1 MIKIFNTKNISIAIA
16 LLFVGID
23 SNGASTETE
32 KNEFDRSKAL
42 EETLIKNYES
52 LLEKHKEMHKE
63 MNKMMI
69 KRDGMPPSPY
79 DIPYIIVKPAKTLLS
94 LYVSKNVKDQKK
106 SHILAYLIHQVDF
119 SRTSKELFDGE
130 TPFRIGIITL
140 PERPDIQQYEKV
152 VSEGIQKTKDIFS
165 KHPLGFLYR
174 NLKELAFS
182 EKEKLNNEILEVL
195 ETLKGFNEAYQEI
208 QQALE
213 EEKHFLEIQEKNMD
227 ATLEN
232 QGFFKVGNFL
242 HPQKILSIGEK
253 GTPIVVTSHFVN
265 ALINSGKFSLEE
277 AKLLILGFLRDLPIP
292 YNQEIVADIQKDW
305 QKEDAILKKLRD
317 FE

>member
-1 MIKIFNTKNISIAIA
+1 MIKIFNAKNISIAIA

-23 SNGASTETE
+23 SNGASIETE
-32 KNEFDRSKAL
+32 KNEFDRSKAF

-52 LLEKHKEMHKE
+52 LLEKHKEM
-63 MNKMMI
+63 NKLSV
-69 KRDGMPPSPY
+69 KAY
-79 DIPYIIVKPAKTLLS
+79 ETKPAKTLLN
-94 LYVSKNVKDQKK
+94 LYVSKSVENQTKL
-106 SHILAYLIHQVDF
+106 HILAYLIHQIDF
-119 SRTSKELFDGE
+119 SRTSKELFDGKI
-130 TPFRIGIITL
+130 PFRIGIITL

-165 KHPLGFLYR
+165 KYPLGFLYR

-182 EKEKLNNEILEVL
+182 EKEKLNNEIVEIL

-208 QQALE
+208 QQGLE
-213 EEKHFLEIQEKNMD
+213 EEKHFLETQEKRLD

-265 ALINSGKFSLEE
+265 ALINLGKISLEE

-292 YNQEIVADIQKDW
+292 YNQEIAANTQEDR
-305 QKEDAILKKLRD
+305 QKEDAILKKLRE